1 MLIKFLLRVFL
12 NKKTIAAIGMVFQT
26 NYQNTNSQFNLVKS
40 SLSLK

>member
-1 MLIKFLLRVFL
+1 MLFGFLLGEFL
-12 NKKTIAAIGMVFQT
+12 NKKTIAAIGMVFKT